1 MISLKLVFPSVE
13 CVATTTIFVGFIH
26 ITESL
31 GATGSGTAGRAN
43 VGLCPASTCR
53 FPGVLLVCVMHWLL
67 WIHDTVVDAAND
79 HDNDLFDWHVSS
91 LIHRPTIMSLDVQY
105 LDKCVSK
112 ENTAYD
118 FPSVNILSHVIRFTN
133 FGPTLYGTLC
143 WAQAVAFPPC
153 LGLYISLSG
162 CWRCHYNKQNN
173 SCFLQYAAHN
183 FMRPFSTKKR
193 SLNISAARLA

>member
-1 MISLKLVFPSVE
+1 MISLKLVFLSVE

-67 WIHDTVVDAAND
+67 WIHDTVVDADND
-79 HDNDLFDWHVSS
+79 HDNDLFDWHVSL

-118 FPSVNILSHVIRFTN
+118 FPSVNILFHVIRFTN

-153 LGLYISLSG
+153 L
-162 CWRCHYNKQNN
+162 
-173 SCFLQYAAHN
+173 
-183 FMRPFSTKKR
+183 
-193 SLNISAARLA
+193 